1 MESLQQRADG
11 IIKQAC
17 EVIDAE
23 QVTSSCAKQTVV
35 SVSAGEAII
44 DFAETEKIDLI
55 VMGSRGLSPGARF
68 KLGSVASQV
77 VKGSPCSVYLVKL
90 PARE

>member
-1 MESLQQRADG
+1 
-11 IIKQAC
+11 
-17 EVIDAE
+17 
-23 QVTSSCAKQTVV
+23 
-35 SVSAGEAII
+35 VSAAEAII